1 MLLVPRSLQDS
12 HLLGNK
18 SGKVS
23 AEAPYR
29 YLNKGTLK
37 DAMQCKMFWKAHIPA
52 RRAPRD
58 ENARHRRGLQGGLV
72 DLVARRPLVGLG
84 AHPVLAGQYEGG
96 VGVLRALVLHPCN
109 LLDSNGVWYCLFWS
123 EASINPLKLKI
134 MVKKFVPKNVE

>member
-52 RRAPRD
+52 RCAPRD

-96 VGVLRALVLHPCN
+96 VGVLRALVLHPSN
-109 LLDSNGVWYCLFWS
+109 LSS
-123 EASINPLKLKI
+123 RTLKG
-134 MVKKFVPKNVE
+134 